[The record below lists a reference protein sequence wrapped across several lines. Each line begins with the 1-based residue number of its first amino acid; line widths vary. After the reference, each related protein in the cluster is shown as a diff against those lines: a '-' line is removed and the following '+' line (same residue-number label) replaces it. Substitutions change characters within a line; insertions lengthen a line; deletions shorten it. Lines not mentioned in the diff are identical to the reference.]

1 MSAKDRFHEI
11 VRIALEKDRWNITHD
26 PLSLKIAG
34 IDLYIDFGAE
44 RMVAAE
50 KFGQKIAIEIK
61 SFLSQ
66 SLIREFHLALGQ
78 TLNYRTALRK
88 KEPDRVL
95 YLAISDDVYDEFFT
109 NEFIQE
115 AIAEHKLKLLIFSIE
130 TQEIVLW
137 KE

>member
-115 AIAEHKLKLLIFSIE
+115 AITEHKLKLLIFSIE